1 MYQNSLS
8 PGRSSSPFR
17 GLVDRRPFPRSRWR
31 RIRGRLRCLATQDR
45 MCDRVCKC
53 ESRPPAELGPPRPP
67 VQPAYTLSLSL
78 SLFLYRSF
86 PPRPSR
92 GNRPSLFL
100 HRWRKPPPLE
110 QRERER
116 EREGKEAR
124 WKREAGTKLG
134 LPLDRRGKNAW
145 AGHNDS
151 ELCRP
156 PRATRL
162 TGN

>member
-116 EREGKEAR
+116 ERGRERRHDEKE
-124 WKREAGTKLG
+124 KLG
-134 LPLDRRGKNAW
+134 RSWAFLSTAAVKMRGPDIMIRNFVGLLEQLD
-145 AGHNDS
+145 
-151 ELCRP
+151 
-156 PRATRL
+156 
-162 TGN
+162 

>member
-78 SLFLYRSF
+78 SLSFSIDRSLLVQAEGTGHRSF
-86 PPRPSR
+86 FIVEEESR
-92 GNRPSLFL
+92 LLSN
-100 HRWRKPPPLE
+100 
-110 QRERER
+110 RERER
-116 EREGKEAR
+116 ERGRERRHDEKE
-124 WKREAGTKLG
+124 KLG
-134 LPLDRRGKNAW
+134 RSWAFLSTAAVRMRGPDIMIRNFVGLLEQLD
-145 AGHNDS
+145 
-151 ELCRP
+151 
-156 PRATRL
+156 
-162 TGN
+162 